1 MEIKQIILD
10 NPILTVMRDIPTE
23 KVLSY
28 TKAVMDG
35 GVHFFE
41 VALNSK
47 DALEQI
53 FLLKKHYGNSAY
65 IGAGTAINIQ
75 RVKMAKEAGADFILS
90 PSTDE
95 DVLAYCQQN
104 QISLIPGVL
113 TPSDVSKCLRYGFDV
128 LKLFPAGD
136 MPKGYIK
143 SLKGPFENTEYLA
156 LGGIHKEN
164 IAQFFQQGYLGV
176 GIGSNMIPKHL
187 IETNQWAEGS
197 AHVASMVESIQF
209 R

>member
-1 MEIKQIILD
+1 MDMKQVIGD
-10 NPILTVMRDIPTE
+10 NPILAVMRDIPTE
-23 KVLSY
+23 KLLSY
-28 TKAVMDG
+28 AKAVIDG

-41 VALNSK
+41 VALNSR

-53 FLLKKHYGNSAY
+53 GRLKKYVGSSALV
-65 IGAGTAINIQ
+65 GAGTAVTVEQ
-75 RVKMAKEAGADFILS
+75 VKAAVAAGADFLLS

-95 DVLAYCQQN
+95 DVLVYCYQN

-113 TPSDVSKCLRYGFDV
+113 TPSDVSKCLRYDFRV

-143 SLKGPFENTEYLA
+143 SLKGPFEDTEYVA
-156 LGGIHKEN
+156 MGGVNRHN
-164 IAQFFQQGYLGV
+164 IAQYFEQGYLGV
-176 GIGSNMIPKHL
+176 GIGSDMIPRELMQK
-187 IETNQWAEGS
+187 NAWAAGS
-197 AHVASMVESIQF
+197 AHVAGMVESIKY

>member
-1 MEIKQIILD
+1 MDMKQIIGN
-10 NPILTVMRDIPTE
+10 NPILAVMRDIPTE
-23 KVLSY
+23 KLLSY
-28 TKAVMDG
+28 TKAVIDG

-47 DALEQI
+47 DALAQI
-53 FLLKKHYGNSAY
+53 TCLKKYVGSSALV
-65 IGAGTAINIQ
+65 GAGTAVTVE
-75 RVKMAKEAGADFILS
+75 RVKAGVAAGADFLLS

-95 DVLAYCQQN
+95 DVLSYCYQN

-113 TPSDVSKCLRYGFDV
+113 TPSDVSKCMRYGFRV

-143 SLKGPFENTEYLA
+143 SLKGPFEDTEYVA
-156 LGGIHKEN
+156 MGGINRHN
-164 IAQFFQQGYLGV
+164 ITQYFQQGYLGV
-176 GIGSNMIPKHL
+176 GIGSDMIPKDL
-187 IETNQWAEGS
+187 MQKNAWAAGS
-197 AHVASMVESIQF
+197 AHVAGLVESIKF